1 MKLCLKTKVWTSTE
15 DGRFSGKITFKLC
28 AQKSVD
34 HEYQNDEY
42 GFTFIFKR
50 TDSDKINDKINDII
64 NDVVTVKLTDVD
76 NQIIK
81 ALKKN
86 AYSTIAEIAEIIGKS
101 TPTVHRHID
110 KLVSM
115 GIIERVGSRKSGYWE
130 IKQ

>member
-1 MKLCLKTKVWTSTE
+1 MIDAFGTGF
-15 DGRFSGKITFKLC
+15 DRAFKLC

-34 HEYQNDEY
+34 YEYQNDEY

-76 NQIIK
+76 NQIINE
-81 ALKKN
+81 LKKN
-86 AYSTIAEIAEIIGKS
+86 SYSTIAEIAKKIGKS

-130 IKQ
+130 IKK